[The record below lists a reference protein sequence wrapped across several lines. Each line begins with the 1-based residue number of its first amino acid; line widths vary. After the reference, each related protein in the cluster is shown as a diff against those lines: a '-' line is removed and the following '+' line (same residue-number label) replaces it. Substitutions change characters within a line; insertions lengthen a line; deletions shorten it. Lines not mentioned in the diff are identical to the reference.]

1 MVGRKPDEREGL
13 SQVEAEVRLKAD
25 GPNELPNT
33 RGRGPGRIALQVL
46 AEPMFLLLV
55 SAGALYLALGDLAD
69 AVSLLVA
76 VVLMFAIT
84 VAQEYRTERVLV
96 RLRDLTSPRALVVRD
111 GERRRIPGGEV
122 VRGDLL
128 LVAEGD
134 RVAADAALL
143 AGGHLEVDESLLTGE
158 AMPVRKVAW
167 DGVQV
172 IAPPGGDDLPFL
184 FAGSLVVRGQG
195 IARVLRTGR
204 GSCLGQLGA
213 AMAGEAPPATP
224 IRLEVR
230 RLVRLIALFGGALCV
245 ALVVLLGWR
254 HGAWLEACLG
264 GITLAMTLLP
274 VEYPVVLTVFLA
286 LGAWR
291 LSQRHVLTRRLSA
304 LEALGATSLLAVDKT
319 GTLTQNRMEVATLV
333 IPGQTPEQVADGQV
347 PLSGAGEV
355 LLEFGILASAVNPFD
370 PMEKAFR
377 AVGERYFAT
386 GGQPHQR
393 WQLAHEYGITPGLLA
408 MTHVWQAAK
417 TGPYTVAAK
426 GAPEAILDL
435 CHAGDAQIA
444 GVMAEVASLARRGLR
459 VIAVAH
465 GTWPAQPWPSHQH
478 AFDYEFLGLV
488 GLRDPLRAEVPQAVA
503 ECHAAGIAVVMITG
517 DHAATAQAV
526 AREAGLESGQ
536 VLCGEELASAPARAL
551 AACRVFARI
560 TPTQKLELVQRWMA
574 QGAVVAMT
582 GDGVND
588 APALRAAD
596 IGIAMGERGSD
607 VAREAASLVLTDG
620 NFGAL
625 VQAIREGRRLF
636 ENLRAATAYVFAVH
650 LPIAGIALLPVL
662 FDWPTVLLPIHV
674 MLLELVVDPV
684 SSLVFDLEPE
694 PPDLMRRPPRALRE
708 PLLSRAVVERCLLQ
722 GLVAL
727 GLVAAS
733 YSFALRSGA
742 SADAA
747 RGLALVAIVACN
759 LSQVVANRSAGD
771 TPWRRLLA
779 PNHALHAVVAA
790 VAGLFALAFSWEP
803 MARVFRIGWP
813 GAPALAVTLLTC
825 LLVML
830 ATGRTWR
837 A

>member
-1 MVGRKPDEREGL
+1 MGGRKPDARRGLTQAEAAARLQAEG
-13 SQVEAEVRLKAD
+13 A
-25 GPNELPNT
+25 NELPT
-33 RGRGPGRIALQVL
+33 ARGRSLGRIAVQALS
-46 AEPMFLLLV
+46 EPMFLLL
-55 SAGALYLALGDLAD
+55 AGAGSLYLALGDLAD
-69 AVSLLVA
+69 AISLLVA
-76 VVLMFAIT
+76 VVLMFSIT
-84 VAQEYRTERVLV
+84 VAQEHRTERVLA

-111 GERRRIPGGEV
+111 GERRRIPGREV

-158 AMPVRKVAW
+158 AVPVRKAAW
-167 DGVQV
+167 DGTQA

-195 IARVLRTGR
+195 IARVLRTGQQ
-204 GSCLGQLGA
+204 SCLGQLGA

-224 IRLEVR
+224 IRLEIR
-230 RLVRLIALFGGALCV
+230 RLVRLVALFGSALCL
-245 ALVVLLGWR
+245 ALVVLIGWR
-254 HGAWLEACLG
+254 HGGWLEAWLG

-304 LEALGATSLLAVDKT
+304 LEALGATSMLAVDKT
-319 GTLTQNRMEVATLV
+319 GTLTQNRMEVAMLAS
-333 IPGQTPEQVADGQV
+333 PGQSPEPVAEGKA
-347 PLSGAGEV
+347 PLTRAGEV
-355 LLEFGILASAVNPFD
+355 LLEFGILASATNPFD

-377 AVGERYFAT
+377 TVGQRYFAA
-386 GGQPHQR
+386 GGQPDQR
-393 WQLAHEYGITPGLLA
+393 WQLAREYGITPGLLA
-408 MTHVWQAAK
+408 MTHVWQAAGD
-417 TGPYTVAAK
+417 GPCTVAAK

-435 CHAGDAQIA
+435 CHADHTRVAH
-444 GVMAEVASLARRGLR
+444 VMAEVAQLARRGLR
-459 VIAVAH
+459 VIAVAR
-465 GTWPAQPWPSHQH
+465 GTWPARPWPSHQH
-478 AFDYEFLGLV
+478 DFDYEFLGLV
-488 GLRDPLRAEVPQAVA
+488 GLRDPLRPEVPQAVA
-503 ECHAAGIAVVMITG
+503 ECRAAGIAVAMVTG

-526 AREAGLESGQ
+526 ASEAGLDAGR
-536 VLCGEELASAPARAL
+536 VLCGEQLDAASATTV

-560 TPTQKLELVQRWMA
+560 MPTQKLALVRRWMA

-596 IGIAMGERGSD
+596 VGIAMGERGSD
-607 VAREAASLVLTDG
+607 VAREAAALVLTDG
-620 NFGAL
+620 NFAAL

-636 ENLRAATAYVFAVH
+636 DNLRAATAYVFAVH

-694 PPDLMRRPPRALRE
+694 PADLMLRPPRSLRE
-708 PLLSRAVVERCLLQ
+708 PLLSRAVVSRCLLQ
-722 GLVAL
+722 GLLAL
-727 GLVAAS
+727 GMVAGA
-733 YSFALRSGA
+733 YALALRSGA
-742 SADAA
+742 SEEAA
-747 RGLALVAIVACN
+747 RGLALVSIVACN
-759 LSQVVANRSAGD
+759 LAQVLANRSGGG
-771 TPWRRLLA
+771 TFLQRLLA
-779 PNHALHAVVAA
+779 PNPALLSVATAVAA
-790 VAGLFALAFSWEP
+790 LFALAFAWAP
-803 MARVFRIGWP
+803 LARLFRIEWP
-813 GAPALAVTLLTC
+813 GSEALAMALPAC

-830 ATGRTWR
+830 ATARPWR
-837 A
+837 G